1 MWCLLAD
8 VAVPRCAAT
17 SRPVSSSPACSR
29 LVTGGTALCSHHR
42 HQSFVSSMP
51 RTEAA
56 TTMVMASSDARW
68 ALALRLTDAPSKL
81 AHRQPTQTHCRPYE
95 SHGSRPC
102 YRATAPQSH
111 VHGAAPSRA
120 SERERTREA
129 TSDEM
134 IKQRELKLTLSS
146 QWLRSEEGHSFTA
159 LGWGYLNRAMR
170 FFAFL
175 SIFSRCRCC
184 RCCCCA
190 TNKRSR
196 KHTRRSSSI
205 LVDRVVG

>member
-1 MWCLLAD
+1 MRHRSWHTANPHKHTADHMNHMEVDLAIEQLLLK
-8 VAVPRCAAT
+8 VMYT
-17 SRPVSSSPACSR
+17 QQ
-29 LVTGGTALCSHHR
+29 HHR
-42 HQSFVSSMP
+42 
-51 RTEAA
+51 E
-56 TTMVMASSDARW
+56 
-68 ALALRLTDAPSKL
+68 
-81 AHRQPTQTHCRPYE
+81 
-95 SHGSRPC
+95 
-102 YRATAPQSH
+102 
-111 VHGAAPSRA
+111 RA
-120 SERERTREA
+120 SERTRENEKA
-129 TSDEM
+129 TSDER